1 MDLAPQSQGSEDAR
15 RALTASA
22 VGIRCVER
30 FVPAVLDSNR
40 RVAIIGSGIAGLTCA
55 HVLGPH
61 RDVELFEADNRLGGH
76 ANTVTVE
83 DPTAGELAIDTG
95 FIVHNRS
102 NYPNFSRLVDELGVR
117 TQPTEMSFAVT
128 DRRRRLTYRATNPS
142 TIFADR
148 GNIARPELW
157 RMLYDITRLWRSAR
171 RLLEDPASSEQLT
184 LGEFLA
190 HGSFSEGFV
199 EWHLR
204 PLFAAVWSADPR
216 TLEEASALAFLGF
229 IDNHGLIGFGRR
241 PQWRTIV
248 GGSREYVGEIER
260 RFDGKIHLASP
271 VTAVRRLKTDGV
283 EVVTANGRYVFDE
296 VVFACHT
303 DQTLRLLERPTATE
317 REILGA
323 IRYLPNRAVLHT
335 DTTRLSPNPRAWAAW
350 NYDVQPDASVPGIT
364 YDLTTLQQLPGAR
377 RYLVSLNMEDRI
389 DSSTVIRT
397 FDYAHPFFDVGA
409 VLAKPR
415 LPEINGVDRIHYCG
429 AWARNGFHEDGMA
442 AALDVCAKLGVGW

>member
-1 MDLAPQSQGSEDAR
+1 MPLR
-15 RALTASA
+15 N
-22 VGIRCVER
+22 
-30 FVPAVLDSNR
+30 DSNR

-61 RDVELFEADNRLGGH
+61 RDVELFEADDRLGGH
-76 ANTVTVE
+76 ANTVTVD
-83 DPTAGELAIDTG
+83 DPSAGELAIDTG
-95 FIVHNRS
+95 FIVHNRA

-128 DRRRRLTYRATNPS
+128 DRRGQLTYKATNPS

-148 GNIARPELW
+148 ANIARPRLW

-171 RLLEDPASSEQLT
+171 RLLDDPASSTQLT
-184 LGEFLA
+184 LGEFLERGA
-190 HGSFSEGFV
+190 YSDGFV

-216 TLEEASALAFLGF
+216 TLERASALAFLGF
-229 IDNHGLIGFGRR
+229 IDNHGLIGFGGR

-260 RFDGKIHLASP
+260 RFDGKIHLSSP
-271 VTAVRRLKTDGV
+271 VTSVRRLATDGV
-283 EVVTANGRYVFDE
+283 EVTTATGRHLFDE

-303 DQTLRLLERPTATE
+303 DQTLRLLESPSARE
-317 REILGA
+317 REVLGA
-323 IRYLPNRAVLHT
+323 IRYQPNRAVLHT
-335 DTTRLSPNPRAWAAW
+335 DIGRLSPNPRAWAAW
-350 NYDVQPDASVPGIT
+350 NYEVEPEAEVPGVT
-364 YDLTTLQQLPGAR
+364 YDLTTLQQLPGSR

-389 DSSTVIRT
+389 DPSTVLRT

-409 VLAKPR
+409 VLAKPQ
-415 LPEINGVDRIHYCG
+415 LPEINGVDRVHFCG
-429 AWARNGFHEDGMA
+429 AWARHGFHEDGMA
-442 AALDVCAKLGVGW
+442 SALDVCANLGVEW